1 MAQFTIIVPTKNRC
15 DALLKLLDSL
25 KKLSQVEK
33 IQPEI
38 IIGDN
43 NSSDDTWDALQRE
56 SMNFP
61 LELRLMKVTTPG
73 KSAVMNDAIRVARG
87 QILAFLDD
95 DVIVDPGWLQAID
108 HFLKNNPFLVAQG
121 VIRVPSPEA
130 EDPQTKRLL
139 DRYHTISRLEYGP
152 EKQSLSSLNGANL
165 VIFREIFEKVG
176 FFDERL
182 GPGAAG
188 TSEDVE
194 LARRILRAGLKIGY
208 IHNAIVYHRVDRA
221 RLTDEY
227 FKSLHRR
234 QGLSRF
240 VLENRG
246 IMRIAA
252 SLLRSFL
259 QYCVYSLV
267 GGERKR
273 YRSKG
278 RIYHY
283 LAMLEARAKTR
294 QGVEN

>member
-1 MAQFTIIVPTKNRC
+1 MAQFTIIVPTRNRC

-25 KKLSQVEK
+25 KKLRHLEK

-43 NSSDDTWDALQRE
+43 DSSDSTWEALQLE
-56 SMNFP
+56 SRDFP
-61 LELRLMKVTTPG
+61 TELRLIKVTTPG
-73 KSAVMNDAIRVARG
+73 KSAVMNEAIRASRG

-95 DVIVDPGWLQAID
+95 DVVVDPGWLQAID
-108 HFLKNNPFLVAQG
+108 DFFKNNPFLVAQG
-121 VIRVPSPEA
+121 VIRVPPSEA

-152 EKQSLSSLNGANL
+152 EEQSLSSLNGANI
-165 VIFREIFEKVG
+165 VILRDIFDKVG
-176 FFDERL
+176 VFDERL

-208 IHNAIVYHRVDRA
+208 IHEAIVYHRVDPA
-221 RLTDEY
+221 RLTDQY

-234 QGLSRF
+234 QGLSRL

-246 IMRIAA
+246 VVRIAA

-259 QYCVYSLV
+259 QYCVYSV
-267 GGERKR
+267 FGGERKR

-283 LAMLEARAKTR
+283 FAMLEVKAKTR
-294 QGVEN
+294 QNIED